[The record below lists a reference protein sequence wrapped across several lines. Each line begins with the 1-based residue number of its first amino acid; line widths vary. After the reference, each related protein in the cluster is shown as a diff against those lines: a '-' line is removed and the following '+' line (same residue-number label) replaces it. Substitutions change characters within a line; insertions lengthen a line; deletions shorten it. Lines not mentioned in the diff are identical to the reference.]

1 MNPRSLCHGL
11 TAAAVVLLLMLPMRS
26 VAQGR
31 SAALRDAAVK
41 SAAAKPTPRAADGH
55 PDLNGNW
62 DAPDLPVSAHQ
73 DSSGNFYIDVP
84 PANGGILPKLD
95 ASLDEQLQQAHKPGS
110 NVPAFK
116 PELLAKVKAL
126 GLDEVAND
134 PIYHCK
140 PVGVP
145 RVGAPRQILQT
156 TSLIVFIYDNAGLTE
171 AGAGGYRLVP
181 IDGRP
186 HRDDVDPSYF
196 GDSVGHWEGDTLV
209 VDVTHL
215 NDETWLA
222 NGGYFHS
229 EALHVVERY
238 TRQGDSLRWEATAED
253 PNVMTK
259 PWVMNP
265 QTVVRT
271 DGLLYEEPICEE
283 REAAHMVNKY

>member
-1 MNPRSLCHGL
+1 MNSRFLGHVIA
-11 TAAAVVLLLMLPMRS
+11 AAAVVVSFMLPMRIA
-26 VAQGR
+26 AQGR
-31 SAALRDAAVK
+31 SAALRDAAIK
-41 SAAAKPTPRAADGH
+41 TAAAKPTPRATDGH

-62 DAPDLPVSAHQ
+62 DAPDLPASAHR
-73 DSSGNFYIDVP
+73 DANGNLYIDVP

-95 ASLDEQLQQAHKPGS
+95 ASLDEQLQQAHRPGA

-116 PELLAKVKAL
+116 PELLAKVKEL
-126 GLDEVAND
+126 GADEVKND

-156 TSLIVFIYDNAGLTE
+156 PALAVFIYDNAGLTE
-171 AGAGGYRLVP
+171 AGAGGYRLIP
-181 IDGRP
+181 TDGRP
-186 HRDDVDPSYF
+186 HRTDVDPSYF

-222 NGGYFHS
+222 NGGYFHTD
-229 EALHVVERY
+229 ALHVVERY
-238 TRQGDSLRWEATAED
+238 TRQGNTLRYEATAED

-259 PWVMNP
+259 PWIMNP
-265 QTVVRT
+265 QTVVLT

-283 REAAHMVNKY
+283 REAPHMVNKY